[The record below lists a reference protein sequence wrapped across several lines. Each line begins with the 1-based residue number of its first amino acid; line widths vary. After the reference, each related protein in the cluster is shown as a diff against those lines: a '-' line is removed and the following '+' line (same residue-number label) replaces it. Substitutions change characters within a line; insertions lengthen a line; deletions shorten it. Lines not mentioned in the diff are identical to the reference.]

1 VILYWYP
8 AAGEDANESPVWKRL
23 KKDLSKH
30 KELMLLV
37 ETFLDTVRRNGS
49 LDLMLKS
56 EQIGQLGDG
65 LYEMRIPKSKRG
77 GVVRIYFCYSES
89 NRQELILLDSELKHE
104 TAPSKLKIARKRLRE
119 LKSAN

>member
-1 VILYWYP
+1 LEKIEK
-8 AAGEDANESPVWKRL
+8 GSF
-23 KKDLSKH
+23 
-30 KELMLLV
+30 
-37 ETFLDTVRRNGS
+37 ETQRTYADCRNISGYRRRNGS

-56 EQIGQLGDG
+56 DQIGQLGDG